1 MDEQTDGR
9 RPSPSN
15 AASTHAMTQSPE
27 TFKQESDDRHQ
38 HEGDASSAQQ
48 ALIDALK
55 IAGFKVAP
63 SMHSLLGAS
72 VGIDCTVETA
82 RELAAWIR
90 GNALA
95 EKRRAE

>member
-1 MDEQTDGR
+1 
-9 RPSPSN
+9 
-15 AASTHAMTQSPE
+15 MTQSPE
-27 TFKQESDDRHQ
+27 MYRQEADDRHQ
-38 HEGDASSAQQ
+38 REDDATAAQQ

-63 SMHSLLGAS
+63 SVHSLLGAS

-90 GNALA
+90 GNA
-95 EKRRAE
+95 RRSPD